1 MPFLKILALLILLA
15 LNLSSFENL
24 NKLRPTSD
32 NVFSLLTGRKNQ
44 SYIEKKSAV
53 ESKYFNPKIIF

>member
-1 MPFLKILALLILLA
+1 MLFLKILALLILLA

-24 NKLRPTSD
+24 NQLRPKSD
-32 NVFSLLTGRKNQ
+32 NVISLLTGRKNQ
-44 SYIEKKSAV
+44 SYIEKKSSV